1 MKPKRDTLTD
11 AELLI
16 LLEGELSGVDLDVS
30 DDELDIVSNRNEHAV
45 PTSPVAPGLD
55 PEVIEVLV
63 GVRREFGCY
72 ALEFALANV
81 S

>member
-1 MKPKRDTLTD
+1 MKPKRNTLTD

-16 LLEGELSGVDLDVS
+16 LLEGEVSDDLDVS
-30 DDELDIVSNRNEHAV
+30 DDGLDLVSNRNEHAV

-55 PEVIEVLV
+55 PEMIEVRG
-63 GVRREFGCY
+63 GVRRGTGCY
-72 ALEFALANV
+72 ALELVLANV

>member
-1 MKPKRDTLTD
+1 MKPTQNTLTD
-11 AELLI
+11 AELLL
-16 LLEGELSGVDLDVS
+16 LLEGELSDNLDVS
-30 DDELDIVSNRNEHAV
+30 DDELDLVSNRNEHAV

-55 PEVIEVLV
+55 PEVIEVRV

>member
-1 MKPKRDTLTD
+1 MKPKKNTLTD

-30 DDELDIVSNRNEHAV
+30 DDELDLVSNRNEHAV

-55 PEVIEVLV
+55 PEMIEVWL
-63 GVRREFGCY
+63 G
-72 ALEFALANV
+72 
-81 S
+81 

>member
-16 LLEGELSGVDLDVS
+16 LLEGEFSGVDLDVS
-30 DDELDIVSNRNEHAV
+30 DGELDLVSNRNEHAV

-55 PEVIEVLV
+55 PEVIEVRV
-63 GVRREFGCY
+63 G
-72 ALEFALANV
+72 
-81 S
+81 